1 MDFLVLAGLTQSLT
15 INDICVSVPF
25 HLNPRSLNL
34 FLFQYVVALA
44 ILSKISWAKLHFLHV
59 FERIEVY
66 YPPQKVSLSTPKHQH
81 QLLRLKPSFLGKG
94 KKKNTILLF
103 MCWRVHHSEVT
114 HRHQLCLKEHKTSV
128 ASMQSVS
135 CPGSLSSKAF
145 SVSRSKSLGNFWGLC
160 TLHIYPT
167 KPVMV
172 HLFALHPPPLPTL
185 SYLNKFLQL
194 HWFSSW
200 KQLYILWLTKP
211 FPAKEYIPPT
221 PAEIPAWDI
230 SSPSCSSMAFLPATP
245 TELLSGCSTIQSAP
259 PRACDVLL
267 FRCWWAGRSDGVGTR
282 QVRAATKGSTTWNC
296 GMISC
301 QQGFLWV

>member
-1 MDFLVLAGLTQSLT
+1 M
-15 INDICVSVPF
+15 
-25 HLNPRSLNL
+25 L
-34 FLFQYVVALA
+34 FLARYLGQHY
-44 ILSKISWAKLHFLHV
+44 FLHV
-59 FERIEVY
+59 SERIQVY
-66 YPPQKVSLSTPKHQH
+66 YPPQRVYLSTLKHQY

-94 KKKNTILLF
+94 KKPILLF
-103 MCWRVHHSEVT
+103 ICWRVQHSEVT

-128 ASMQSVS
+128 ASTQSIS
-135 CPGSLSSKAF
+135 CPGSLSSKAV

-172 HLFALHPPPLPTL
+172 HLSALPPPPLPAL

-194 HWFSSW
+194 HWSSSW

-211 FPAKEYIPPT
+211 FPAKEDIPPT

-245 TELLSGCSTIQSAP
+245 TEHLSGCSTIQSAP
-259 PRACDVLL
+259 PRNCDVLL
-267 FRCWWAGRSDGVGTR
+267 FRCWWAAEVMGLGRARWGLPPKAARHETVEWFPASRAFTGFR
-282 QVRAATKGSTTWNC
+282 WVRISGS
-296 GMISC
+296 G
-301 QQGFLWV
+301 QL